1 MNVNRRSQ
9 AERTA
14 ATRAAL
20 IGAARR
26 LFGERGYADVGTAE
40 IVEAAGVTRGALY
53 HQFDDKL
60 GLFRAVV
67 ETAEGDLLGTVG
79 GRVVATEVVDAIA
92 AMREGVRVFLDALR
106 DPALQQLLLT
116 DAPAVLGWAQWREI
130 GQRAAV
136 GMVEGLLQM
145 AVDQGRMAPRPL
157 HPLAVVFLS
166 AVDEAALYIAHS
178 DDPGQ
183 AREEMLAVVDRIL
196 DAFTVEGIPR
206 SS

>member
-20 IGAARR
+20 IGAART
-26 LFGERGYADVGTAE
+26 LFGERGYAEVGTAE

-67 ETAEGDLLGTVG
+67 EETESELLSTVG
-79 GRVVATEVVDAIA
+79 GRVISTEVVDAVG
-92 AMREGVRVFLDALR
+92 AMRQGVRVFLDELG
-106 DPALQQLLLT
+106 DPALRRLLLT
-116 DAPAVLGWAQWREI
+116 DAPAVLGWAQWRDI

-136 GMVEGLLQM
+136 GMVEGLLQL
-145 AVDQGRMAPRPL
+145 AVEQGQIAPQPL
-157 HPLAVVFLS
+157 HPVAVVFMS
-166 AVDEAALYIAHS
+166 VIDEAALYVANA
-178 DDPGQ
+178 DDPAH
-183 AREEMLAVVDRIL
+183 AREEILGVVDQVI
-196 DAFTVEGIPR
+196 DAFVVPPTA
-206 SS
+206 S